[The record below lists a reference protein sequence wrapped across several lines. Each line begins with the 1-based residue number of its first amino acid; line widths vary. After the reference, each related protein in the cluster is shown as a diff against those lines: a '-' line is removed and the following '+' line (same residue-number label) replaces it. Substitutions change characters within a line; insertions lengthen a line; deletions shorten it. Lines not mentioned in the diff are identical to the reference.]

1 MANSIFSI
9 NRGNAS
15 SYIITFVGDI
25 DLMGKTVMFTVKYP
39 YDNSDNDD
47 NALIKK
53 DITTHLTT
61 KTTQLNLSISDT
73 SIACGTY
80 KWDIA
85 IYTTA
90 NPIDKKNSSPG
101 SCIVTDIVTKR

>member
-1 MANSIFSI
+1 MAIFTI
-9 NRGNAS
+9 NRGNPYS
-15 SYIITFVGDI
+15 FIITFVGDI
-25 DLMGKTVMFTVKYP
+25 DLTGKTVMFTVKYP

-73 SIACGTY
+73 NIACGTY
-80 KWDIA
+80 KRDLA
-85 IYTTA
+85 ICTTA
-90 NPIDKKNSSPG
+90 NPIDKVNSDTE
-101 SCIVTDIVTKR
+101 IFKVEDITTKR